1 MKTTRIR
8 SLHHNSAFDYFNIF
22 LMVLF
27 TITILFPFWDMLLK
41 SFSSP
46 EGAMKLGFRIFPDF
60 KDLTIGGYQTVF
72 KEGTVFIGYYNTVF
86 RSVIGTALMAIVV
99 MAAAYP
105 LSNRKLPYRRSI
117 TLFMVF
123 TMYFNGGLIPT
134 YLMMQWIGLI
144 DSLWALI
151 LPSVAAVFNMIL
163 VRNYMMSVIDPSL
176 EESAQIDGANYLL
189 IFVKIIVPLCK
200 PVAATICLW
209 TLVGHWNE
217 WFTAM
222 IYTNSPDKEVL
233 QLMLRKILI
242 ENSQQAFAQFLDATK
257 GTSIKK
263 HSAESLKA
271 AFLYVSIAPILIIYP
286 FLQKYF
292 IKGIMLGAVKG

>member
-1 MKTTRIR
+1 
-8 SLHHNSAFDYFNIF
+8 
-22 LMVLF
+22 MVLF
-27 TITILFPFWDMLLK
+27 SLTILFPFWDMLIK

-46 EGAMKLGFRIFPDF
+46 EDAMKLGFRIIPSLDS
-60 KDLTIGGYQTVF
+60 LTIGAYQTVF
-72 KEGTVFIGYYNTVF
+72 KEGTIFMGYYNTVF
-86 RSVIGTALMAIVV
+86 RSVVGTVLMAAVV

-105 LSNRKLPYRRSI
+105 LSNRKLPYRRAI
-117 TLFMVF
+117 TLFFVF
-123 TMYFNGGLIPT
+123 TMYFNGGLIPS
-134 YLMMQWIGLI
+134 YLAMKWVGLI

-163 VRNYMMSVIDPSL
+163 VRNYMMSVIDPAL
-176 EESAQIDGANYLL
+176 EESAQMDGANHIR
-189 IFVKIIVPLCK
+189 IFYKIVFPLCK
-200 PVAATICLW
+200 PVLATICLW

-217 WFTAM
+217 WFSAM

-242 ENSQQAFAQFLDATK
+242 ENSQQAFAKFMDATK
-257 GTSIKK
+257 GSMIKK
-263 HSAESLKA
+263 HSPESMKA
-271 AFLYVSIAPILIIYP
+271 AFLYVSIAPILIVYP